1 MKNGDSTEQAKN
13 GGHSP
18 FNMLDALDNLK
29 KAGMP
34 NEHAEAVVRLQY
46 GLIESH
52 LATKRDIAETK
63 RDIAELKEATK
74 RDIAELRKAGKD
86 GLGIGQVGTQEVRQ
100 RSKLE
105 NHPLD
110 GRVVG
115 IVRDHSQVRSSGG
128 GDNDNPPPRRR
139 GEGGARH

>member
-74 RDIAELRKAGKD
+74 RDIAELKEATKRDIAELRKAGQ
-86 GLGIGQVGTQEVRQ
+86 GRLGIGQVGTQ
-100 RSKLE
+100 K
-105 NHPLD
+105 
-110 GRVVG
+110 
-115 IVRDHSQVRSSGG
+115 
-128 GDNDNPPPRRR
+128 
-139 GEGGARH
+139 RH